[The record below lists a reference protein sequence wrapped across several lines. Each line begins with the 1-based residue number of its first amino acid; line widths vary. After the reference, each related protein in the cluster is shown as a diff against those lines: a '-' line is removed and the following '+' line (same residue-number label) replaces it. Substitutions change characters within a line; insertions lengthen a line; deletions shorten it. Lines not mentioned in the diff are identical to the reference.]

1 MKTFKY
7 ILTFLILVA
16 VNSCL
21 VDDTTNYDQNDKGY
35 NLAGFR
41 DPSSSLSFVSDGS
54 EYDFNIPVRI
64 VGPTSMDLTSD
75 IVVTFDVDPT
85 STAIK
90 GTHVRLDQPTVTL
103 KNADN
108 YLGFLPVT
116 ILTEGIVAPLAK
128 APLLV
133 T

>member
-1 MKTFKY
+1 
-7 ILTFLILVA
+7 
-16 VNSCL
+16 
-21 VDDTTNYDQNDKGY
+21 
-35 NLAGFR
+35 
-41 DPSSSLSFVSDGS
+41 
-54 EYDFNIPVRI
+54 
-64 VGPTSMDLTSD
+64 MDLTSD

-85 STAIK
+85 STALK

-128 APLLV
+128 ASGSCS
-133 T
+133 